1 VSTTA
6 RRGDATVGAALVLG
20 GAISIQSGA
29 AIAVGVFHPIGAASA
44 SGFRFALGAV
54 VLVVAVRPR
63 LKGRTRESWL
73 GIVAF
78 GLAAACMNL
87 CFFQALARL
96 PLGTAVSIEF
106 LGPFVL
112 AVVAGSGRRHAL
124 YALGGLTGVVLLARP
139 GGGVT
144 LVGALFAAGA
154 AVGWASYTLA
164 SKRLGSV
171 TEGVGGL
178 GLALCVATLLTLPF
192 SVPAVHELTWS
203 LLGRLTAM
211 SVLGVVVGF
220 ALELLALRRLEA
232 SEVAVLLSLNPAV
245 AFAVGWLAL
254 GQHVHLTA
262 LLGGLLVVAAGIG
275 VTSDARRTGPLLPPS

>member
-1 VSTTA
+1 MTTTE
-6 RRGDATVGAALVLG
+6 RRGDAAVGAALVLG
-20 GAISIQSGA
+20 GAISIQSAA
-29 AIAVGVFHPIGAASA
+29 AIAVGVFHPIGAAAA
-44 SGFRFALGAV
+44 SGFRFALGAI
-54 VLVVAVRPR
+54 VLVVVVRPR
-63 LKGRTRESWL
+63 LRGRTKEGWL
-73 GIVAF
+73 GIGAF

-106 LGPFVL
+106 LGPFAL
-112 AVVAGSGRRHAL
+112 AVVAGSGRRHAV
-124 YALGGLTGVVLLARP
+124 YAFGGLAGVVLLARP
-139 GGGVT
+139 GGGAT
-144 LVGALFAAGA
+144 LLGVLFAAGA
-154 AVGWASYTLA
+154 AVGWAGYTLA

-178 GLALCVATLLTLPF
+178 GLALCVAAVLTLPF
-192 SVPAVHELTWS
+192 SVPAIHELTWS
-203 LLGRLTAM
+203 LLGRLSAM

-232 SEVAVLLSLNPAV
+232 AHVAVLLSLNPAV

-254 GQHVHLTA
+254 GQHVRLTA

-275 VTSDARRTGPLLPPS
+275 VTSDARRAASLLPPS